1 LQPES
6 EGSSMEAESC
16 MEDCAIRLEGVT
28 KRFGEFTA
36 VQGMNL
42 GIKRGEFF
50 SLLGPSGCGKT
61 TTLRMIAGFE
71 EPTEGAILL
80 DSVDV
85 ARLPP
90 YRRNVNTV
98 FQNYAL
104 FPHLTVEKN
113 ISFGL
118 KRKRLPKDEIAKRVT
133 DALRMVELE
142 GRGSN
147 KPSQLSGGMQQR
159 VALARALVNLPSVL
173 LLDEPLG
180 ALDLKLRRQMQLEL
194 KHIHQNV
201 GITFIYVTH
210 DQEEALTMSNRIA
223 VMNMGTVEQ
232 VGVPEELYESP
243 KTKFVAGFIG
253 VSNFIEGR
261 LERDGGGGIM
271 RWAEGERVM
280 VEAPDEGT
288 LPDRVELSVRPE
300 KIRLHEA
307 GEETPAGHCLL
318 RGIVRDVVY
327 LGMTTQYKIH
337 VPSLDRQFTVLEQNV
352 EVASEQTQWVTGEEA
367 QLTWHPSHNRTVGWA
382 C

>member
-1 LQPES
+1 LKV
-6 EGSSMEAESC
+6 EGSPAQADSSVD
-16 MEDCAIRLEGVT
+16 DCAIQLEGVA
-28 KRFGEFTA
+28 KRFGGFTA
-36 VQGMNL
+36 VKEMNL
-42 GIKRGEFF
+42 GIRRGEFF

-71 EPTEGAILL
+71 EPSEGAILL
-80 DSVDV
+80 DGVDV

-113 ISFGL
+113 IAFGL
-118 KRKRLPKDEIAKRVT
+118 KRKRLPKDEIAKRVV

-142 GRGSN
+142 GRAAY
-147 KPSQLSGGMQQR
+147 KPDQLSGGMQQR

-194 KHIHQNV
+194 KHIHESV

-210 DQEEALTMSNRIA
+210 DQEEALTMSDRIA

-232 VGVPEELYESP
+232 VGSPEELYESP

-253 VSNFIEGR
+253 VSNFIEGT
-261 LERDGGGGIM
+261 LQRDGRGGVLT
-271 RWAEGERVM
+271 WAEGERVI

-288 LPDRVELSVRPE
+288 LTDRVELSVRPE
-300 KIRLHEA
+300 KIRLREA
-307 GEETPAGHCLL
+307 GEEAPAGHCLL
-318 RGIVRDVVY
+318 RGRVRDVVY
-327 LGMTTQYKIH
+327 LGMTTQYKID
-337 VPSLDRQFTVLEQNV
+337 VPSLERQFTVLEQNV
-352 EVASEQTQWVTGEEA
+352 EVASEQTQWVSGEEA
-367 QLTWHPSHNRTVGWA
+367 QLTWHPSHNRVLPPSGA
-382 C
+382 